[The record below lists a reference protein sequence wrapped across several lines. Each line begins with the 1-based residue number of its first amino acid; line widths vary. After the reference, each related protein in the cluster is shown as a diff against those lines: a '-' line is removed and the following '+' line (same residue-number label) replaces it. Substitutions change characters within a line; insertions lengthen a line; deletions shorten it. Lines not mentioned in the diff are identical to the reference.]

1 MRAVI
6 LDRPGALRVG
16 ERPDPTPGEGQVV
29 VQVRACGICGT
40 DLHILDGEFPPSP
53 YPITPGHEFAGDVVA
68 LGHGVTGLAEGDR
81 VTVDPSLFCGRCP
94 QCQRQRGNLCD
105 NWGAIGDTVDGAFAE
120 YVAVPAGN
128 CYRLPDSV
136 DHHAG
141 ALVEPVSCAV
151 HAINRLNI
159 DLGASLLVVGA
170 GTMGLL
176 LMQLAR
182 GAGAYDVAMVDTAPG
197 RLDLARE
204 LGATATAAS
213 VPEIV
218 DLHGDRFDYV
228 VEATG
233 VAAAGQ
239 DALGAVRKGGTFM
252 VFGVA
257 PAEARLQVS
266 PFDVYNR
273 EITILGSMAVLS
285 TFGPAVRAIASGVID
300 SARMITHVEP
310 LDRFEEAIGLVRGRA
325 GLKVQVR
332 PDRFA

>member
-6 LDRPGALRVG
+6 LDKPGSLRVA
-16 ERPDPTPGEGQVV
+16 ERPDPTPAEGQVV
-29 VQVRACGICGT
+29 VRVRAAGICGT
-40 DLHILDGEFPPSP
+40 DLHILDGEFPPTP
-53 YPITPGHEFAGDVVA
+53 YPITPGHEFAGEVVA
-68 LGHGVTGLAEGDR
+68 LGGGVTGLAEGAR
-81 VTVDPSLFCGRCP
+81 VAVDPSLFCGRCP

-128 CYRLPDSV
+128 CYPLPDSV
-136 DHHAG
+136 DYRAG
-141 ALVEPVSCAV
+141 ALVEPVACAV
-151 HAINRLNI
+151 HAMHRLNI
-159 DLGASLLVVGA
+159 TLGGSLLIVGA

-182 GAGAYDVAMVDTAPG
+182 SAGAYDIAVVDQDPA
-197 RLDLARE
+197 RLALARE
-204 LGATATAAS
+204 LGATATATS

-218 DLHGDRFDYV
+218 DARRGGFDYV

-239 DALGAVRKGGTFM
+239 AALAAVRKGGTFM

-257 PAEARLQVS
+257 PAEARLHIS

-273 EITILGSMAVLS
+273 EITVLGSMAVLF
-285 TFGPAVRAIASGVID
+285 TFAPAVSAMASGVID
-300 SARMITHVEP
+300 STRMITHVEP
-310 LDRFEEAIGLVRGRA
+310 LDRFAEAVQLVRDRA
-325 GLKVQVR
+325 GLKIQVQ
-332 PDRFA
+332 PA